1 MASQPADV
9 AEVTEDGQLVPVQ
22 QQVVPVEE
30 TELAPISGHMQAW
43 YDSLTKLQDR
53 WTPMQSMQALVPV
66 VRELHA
72 ATPET
77 IAAWIEDGLLAA
89 LVEYSGECCTQH
101 SHLLNRCQASYARDR
116 ICYMRAPCVT
126 CLTVHVGL

>member
-22 QQVVPVEE
+22 QQVVPLEE
-30 TELAPISGHMQAW
+30 AALAPISGHMQAW
-43 YDSLTKLQDR
+43 YDSLIKLQDR

-77 IAAWIEDGLLAA
+77 IAAWIEDGLLEA
-89 LVEYSGECCTQH
+89 LVAYSGALGNQH
-101 SHLLNRCQASYARDR
+101 SHLLPRGRQSMPTITSSDYARR
-116 ICYMRAPCVT
+116 V
-126 CLTVHVGL
+126 